1 MRRLRVL
8 ALGLAVILLLTT
20 LLVAGCGGKKESGSQ
35 GQTAQGGQTDQNK
48 DTGKKQLKVALL
60 LPGPVNDN
68 GWNATAYEGLKK
80 AEKELGV
87 KTAYRE
93 SVSQSDQTD
102 ALRAYATQGYD
113 VIIGHGFEFGDAIKK
128 VAKDFPN
135 VKFIVTSSDISQAP
149 NVASLQV
156 LNVQAGFFG
165 GALAAM
171 VTKTGK
177 IGYVG
182 GMDIPP
188 IKNAL
193 LGFKAGAKLVNP
205 KVQVMTAM
213 TGSFDDVAKAKET
226 ARTFIEQGADVVL
239 GNADQAGLG
248 VVQAAQEK
256 GVMDIGYDHDM
267 SNVAPDTV
275 VATTPQSYP
284 IAIDYIIKEIMSGKF
299 EAKYYPIGAK
309 EDATGIVWNAKWESK
324 LPAGVKD
331 KMTQLINDVK
341 SGKIDVEKL
350 AAAEK

>member
-1 MRRLRVL
+1 MKRSRFLT
-8 ALGLAVILLLTT
+8 LGLVAIFIGMLLLA
-20 LLVAGCGGKKESGSQ
+20 AGCGSKKESANQ
-35 GQTAQGGQTDQNK
+35 GQASQTSQADK
-48 DTGKKQLKVALL
+48 GSEKKQLKVALL

-93 SVSQSDQTD
+93 SVSQSDQAD

-135 VKFIVTSSDISQAP
+135 TKFIVTSSDISQAP

-156 LNVQAGFFG
+156 MNVQAGFFG
-165 GALAAM
+165 GALAALI
-171 VTKTGK
+171 TKTGK
-177 IGYVG
+177 VGYVG

-193 LGFKAGAKLVNP
+193 LGFKAGAKMVNP
-205 KVQVMTAM
+205 KVQAMTAM
-213 TGSFDDVAKAKET
+213 IGSFDDVAKAKET
-226 ARTFIEQGADVVL
+226 ARAFIEQGADVVL

-275 VATTPQSYP
+275 VASTIQSYP
-284 IAIDYIIKEIMSGKF
+284 IAIDFIIKEILNGKF
-299 EAKYYPIGAK
+299 EAKFYPIGA
-309 EDATGIVWNAKWESK
+309 EEGATGIIWNPKWESK

-341 SGKIDVEKL
+341 SGKIDVQKL
-350 AAAEK
+350 ADAEK